1 MQTTHLRRLLGAEPT
16 LRRPPSLT
24 DATTHTT
31 WSRQV
36 RALVARLA
44 RIDHA
49 PLDITAVDTTQ
60 EHGLRR
66 ERLTLNSPVRG
77 AFQAT
82 LLAPTA
88 TTEASPGPAV
98 LVFGGKNARLE
109 HLTGERPPDFPD
121 RNIAEHLARAG
132 FVTLTFEHG
141 IGGLDEERR
150 AGREEGALLAHA
162 FALTGRSLLGALVG
176 DTLGALDVLTGHPL
190 VDPGR
195 VGLFGHSLG
204 AAVALHTAL
213 LTPRPLPVCAASHLG
228 SYPAL
233 YERLL
238 TGYEGAALP
247 GILEYADLG
256 DLYAALAPA
265 PLQLQYGTADSYLE
279 PADARAAAGT
289 VRRGYTAADA
299 DDQLDVHE
307 LPMGHGTHVQH
318 AIDFFTRTLSGPAAP
333 GDIPAQRIHFG
344 VAERR
349 AVLDRVDTALASGH
363 LTQGPGLARF
373 EELSRTWTGREGVA
387 VASGAGALEIALR
400 IVGVAGRTVLVPVNT
415 FFATAAA
422 AVRAGARV
430 RFVDIELDGLGLDP
444 DALRAALDRH
454 PDTAAVLPVHI
465 GGIVSPAL
473 DDVLALCERRGVA
486 VVEDAAHALGS
497 TLGGRYA
504 GAFGRFGAFSF
515 FPTKVAVSGEGG
527 LVTCASAEDAEQVR
541 RWRDHGKSAQGS
553 TLHDRPGGNWRLS
566 ELHAAVGTVDLERFD
581 DTLAA
586 RRDLA
591 FGYDEL
597 LADVPGVRAHAV
609 PAAAHSNYY
618 KYLAYLDAPVDR
630 ALLKK
635 RLRERHGV
643 SLAGEVYDH
652 LLCDQPY
659 FAAGDD
665 AEASARGAGAA
676 RASGATVA
684 GPGSWVADSAAAA
697 AGSGTVGSGA
707 GTVGSAAEASG
718 PGEASGAAVDGPFE
732 QARWFARHHIA
743 LPLYPTLT
751 RAEQFRVVE
760 ALRGEL
766 S

>member
-1 MQTTHLRRLLGAEPT
+1 MQTTHVRRLLGAEPT
-16 LRRPPSLT
+16 LRPTPPLS
-24 DATTHTT
+24 DAPAHTA
-31 WSRQV
+31 WSRGV
-36 RALVARLA
+36 RAVVERLA
-44 RIDHA
+44 RVDRA
-49 PLDITAVDTTQ
+49 PLETTAVDTTVTG
-60 EHGLRR
+60 GLRR
-66 ERLTLNSPVRG
+66 EHLTLSSPARG
-77 AFQAT
+77 SFQAT
-82 LLAPTA
+82 LLAPPDTTA
-88 TTEASPGPAV
+88 PAPAV
-98 LVFGGKNARLE
+98 LVLGGKNARLE
-109 HLTGERPPDFPD
+109 QLTGESPPDFPD
-121 RNIAEHLARAG
+121 RNVAEHLARSG

-141 IGGLDEERR
+141 IGGGLDEQRR
-150 AGREEGALLAHA
+150 GGREEGALLAHA

-176 DTLGALDVLTGHPL
+176 DTLGALDVLTSHPL
-190 VDPGR
+190 VDAGR

-213 LTPRPLPVCAASHLG
+213 LAPRPLPVCAASHLG

-238 TGYEGAALP
+238 TGYEGAVLP

-265 PLQLQYGTADSYLE
+265 PLHLQFGTDDAYLE
-279 PADARAAAGT
+279 PADARAAADV
-289 VRRGYTAADA
+289 VRRGYRAADA
-299 DDQLDVHE
+299 TDRLDVHE
-307 LPMGHGTHVQH
+307 LPMGHGTHVRH
-318 AIDFFTRTLSGPAAP
+318 AADFFTGALGRGAGASGAAGGGAAGAGAV
-333 GDIPAQRIHFG
+333 GDVPAQRVHFG

-349 AVLDRVDTALASGH
+349 AVLDRVDAALASGH

-373 EELSRTWTGREGVA
+373 EELSRSWTGREGVA
-387 VASGAGALEIALR
+387 VASGAAALEIALR

-465 GGIVSPAL
+465 GGIVAPAL
-473 DDVLALCERRGVA
+473 DDVITLCERRGVA
-486 VVEDAAHALGS
+486 VVEDAAHALGA
-497 TLGGRYA
+497 TLGDRFA

-527 LVTCASAEDAEQVR
+527 LVTCANAEDAEQVR

-553 TLHDRPGGNWRLS
+553 TLHDRPGGNWRMS

-586 RRDLA
+586 RRALA
-591 FGYDEL
+591 HEYDEL
-597 LADVPGVRAHAV
+597 LADVPGVRAHTV
-609 PAAAHSNYY
+609 PADVHSNYY
-618 KYLAYLDAPVDR
+618 KYLAYPDAPVDR

-659 FAAGDD
+659 FVS
-665 AEASARGAGAA
+665 AEATRTDGGAGAGVGAGAGAGAGAA
-676 RASGATVA
+676 V
-684 GPGSWVADSAAAA
+684 
-697 AGSGTVGSGA
+697 VG
-707 GTVGSAAEASG
+707 
-718 PGEASGAAVDGPFE
+718 GPFE

-751 RAEQFRVVE
+751 RAEQLRVVE

>member
-1 MQTTHLRRLLGAEPT
+1 HRSDRTRMQTTHVRRLLGADPKLRLTPT
-16 LRRPPSLT
+16 PS
-24 DATTHTT
+24 DASAHTA
-31 WSRQV
+31 WSRRV
-36 RALVARLA
+36 RAVVDRLA
-44 RIDHA
+44 RA
-49 PLDITAVDTTQ
+49 ERTPLEVTAVDTTVTA
-60 EHGLRR
+60 GLRR

-82 LLAPTA
+82 LLAPPD
-88 TTEASPGPAV
+88 TTTPAPAV
-98 LVFGGKNARLE
+98 LVFGGKNAHLDQ
-109 HLTGERPPDFPD
+109 LTGETPPDFPD
-121 RNIAEHLARAG
+121 RNVAEHLARAG

-141 IGGLDEERR
+141 ITGLDEERR
-150 AGREEGALLAHA
+150 AGREQGALLAHA
-162 FALTGRSLLGALVG
+162 FALTGHSLLGALVG
-176 DTLGALDVLTGHPL
+176 DTLGALDVLATHPL
-190 VDPGR
+190 VDPAR

-213 LTPRPLPVCAASHLG
+213 LAPRPLPVCAASHLG

-238 TGYEGAALP
+238 TGYEGAVLP

-265 PLQLQYGTADSYLE
+265 PLHLQYGTADSYLE
-279 PADARAAAGT
+279 PADARAAAAT
-289 VRRGYTAADA
+289 VHRGYAAAGAKDR
-299 DDQLDVHE
+299 LDVHE

-318 AIDFFTRTLSGPAAP
+318 TIDFFTRTLTGPGTATLA
-333 GDIPAQRIHFG
+333 DVPAQRVHFG
-344 VAERR
+344 VTERR

-363 LTQGPGLARF
+363 LTQGPELTRF

-387 VASGAGALEIALR
+387 VASGAAALEIALR

-422 AVRAGARV
+422 AVRAGGRV

-444 DALRAALDRH
+444 DALRTALDRH

-465 GGIVSPAL
+465 GGIVPPAL
-473 DDVLALCERRGVA
+473 EDVLALCERRGVA
-486 VVEDAAHALGS
+486 VVEDAAHALGA
-497 TLGGRYA
+497 TLSGRFA

-527 LVTCASAEDAEQVR
+527 LVTCVDAEDAEQVR

-553 TLHDRPGGNWRLS
+553 TLHDRPGGNWRMS

-586 RRDLA
+586 RRELA
-591 FGYDEL
+591 FHYDEL
-597 LADVPGVRAHAV
+597 LTDVPGVRAHAV

-659 FAAGDD
+659 FAAAGD
-665 AEASARGAGAA
+665 
-676 RASGATVA
+676 SGADA
-684 GPGSWVADSAAAA
+684 SDSGG
-697 AGSGTVGSGA
+697 AGSGSG
-707 GTVGSAAEASG
+707 GPAAA
-718 PGEASGAAVDGPFE
+718 DGPFE

-751 RAEQFRVVE
+751 RPEQIRVVE

>member
-1 MQTTHLRRLLGAEPT
+1 MQTTHVRRLLRAEPT
-16 LRRPPSLT
+16 LRFAP
-24 DATTHTT
+24 THTDPT
-31 WSRQV
+31 AHAAWSRRV
-36 RALVARLA
+36 RAVVERLA
-44 RIDHA
+44 RVERA
-49 PLDITAVDTTQ
+49 PLDITAVDTRDET
-60 EHGLRR
+60 GLRR
-66 ERLTLNSPVRG
+66 EHLTLNSPVRG

-82 LLAPTA
+82 LLAPA
-88 TTEASPGPAV
+88 DRTEAAPGPAV

-141 IGGLDEERR
+141 IGGLDDERR
-150 AGREEGALLAHA
+150 AGREEGALLAHV

-176 DTLGALDVLTGHPL
+176 DTLGALDVLTAHPL
-190 VDPGR
+190 VDADR

-233 YERLL
+233 FERLL
-238 TGYEGAALP
+238 TGYEGAVLP

-256 DLYAALAPA
+256 DLYAALAPT
-265 PLQLQYGTADSYLE
+265 PLHLQYGTADSYLE
-279 PADARAAAGT
+279 PADARAAAAT
-289 VRRGYTAADA
+289 VRGGYAAADA
-299 DDQLDVHE
+299 GDHLDVHE
-307 LPMGHGTHVQH
+307 LPMGHGTHVRH
-318 AIDFFTRTLSGPAAP
+318 TIDFFTRTLSGPAAAP
-333 GDIPAQRIHFG
+333 GDVPAQRIHFG

-373 EELSRTWTGREGVA
+373 EELCRAWTGREGVA
-387 VASGAGALEIALR
+387 VASGAAALEIALR

-444 DALRAALDRH
+444 DALRTALDRH

-465 GGIVSPAL
+465 GGIVAPTL

-486 VVEDAAHALGS
+486 VVEDAAHALGA

-527 LVTCASAEDAEQVR
+527 LVSCANAEDAEQVR

-581 DTLAA
+581 ETLAA

-597 LADVPGVRAHAV
+597 LADVPGVRAHTV

-659 FAAGDD
+659 FAAT
-665 AEASARGAGAA
+665 AESAAVVAGSGVGTG
-676 RASGATVA
+676 ASGAVGSGTTVGDCA
-684 GPGSWVADSAAAA
+684 ATADSAA
-697 AGSGTVGSGA
+697 V
-707 GTVGSAAEASG
+707 
-718 PGEASGAAVDGPFE
+718 EASGAAADGPFE

>member
-1 MQTTHLRRLLGAEPT
+1 MQTTHVRRLLRAEPT
-16 LRRPPSLT
+16 LRFAP
-24 DATTHTT
+24 THTDPT
-31 WSRQV
+31 AHAAWSRRV
-36 RALVARLA
+36 RAVVERLA
-44 RIDHA
+44 RVERA
-49 PLDITAVDTTQ
+49 PLDITAVDTRDET
-60 EHGLRR
+60 GLRR
-66 ERLTLNSPVRG
+66 EHLTLNSPVRG

-82 LLAPTA
+82 LLAPA
-88 TTEASPGPAV
+88 DRTEAAPGPAV

-141 IGGLDEERR
+141 IGGLDDERR

-176 DTLGALDVLTGHPL
+176 DTLGALDVLTAHPL
-190 VDPGR
+190 VDADR

-233 YERLL
+233 FERLL
-238 TGYEGAALP
+238 TGYEGAVLP

-256 DLYAALAPA
+256 DLYAALAPT
-265 PLQLQYGTADSYLE
+265 PLHLQYGTADSYLE
-279 PADARAAAGT
+279 PADARAAAAT
-289 VRRGYTAADA
+289 VRGGYAAADA
-299 DDQLDVHE
+299 GDHLDVHE
-307 LPMGHGTHVQH
+307 LPMGHGTHVRH
-318 AIDFFTRTLSGPAAP
+318 TIDFFTRTLSGPAAAP
-333 GDIPAQRIHFG
+333 GDVPAQRIHFG

-373 EELSRTWTGREGVA
+373 EELCRAWTGREGVA
-387 VASGAGALEIALR
+387 VASGAAALEIALR

-444 DALRAALDRH
+444 DALRTALDRH

-465 GGIVSPAL
+465 GGIVAPTL

-486 VVEDAAHALGS
+486 VVEDAAHALGA

-527 LVTCASAEDAEQVR
+527 LVSCANAEDAEQVR

-581 DTLAA
+581 ETLAA

-597 LADVPGVRAHAV
+597 LADVPGVRAHTV

-659 FAAGDD
+659 FAAT
-665 AEASARGAGAA
+665 AESAAVVAGSGVGTG
-676 RASGATVA
+676 ASGAVGSGTTVGDCA
-684 GPGSWVADSAAAA
+684 ATADSAA
-697 AGSGTVGSGA
+697 V
-707 GTVGSAAEASG
+707 
-718 PGEASGAAVDGPFE
+718 EASGAAADGPFE